1 MEMINEFIAIRLKVF
16 EICNIFHE
24 AMPEGY
30 EFLDLKDISIS
41 LEDGLE
47 YISVRNNCDFY
58 NTEYLCFSVEWLNKP
73 HLEIKK
79 IVKTLKR
86 LTKPN

>member
-1 MEMINEFIAIRLKVF
+1 MINEFIAIRLKVF

-41 LEDGLE
+41 LEDDLE

-58 NTEYLCFSVEWLNKP
+58 NKEYLSFSVEWLNKP

>member
-1 MEMINEFIAIRLKVF
+1 MINEFIAIRLKVF

-41 LEDGLE
+41 LDDGLE
-47 YISVRNNCDFY
+47 FISVRNNCDLY

-73 HLEIKK
+73 HQEIKK

-86 LTKPN
+86 LIKPD